1 MLDYTNVTEVKD
13 FILNILTE
21 NHELRQTSQ
30 QTIEYKYV
38 HDYENESKLVR
49 AANLVADILDDMKA
63 LNICPQYYRR
73 LEKVIEVL
81 DEVVQE

>member
-1 MLDYTNVTEVKD
+1 MIDYTNVTEVKD

-21 NHELRQTSQ
+21 NHELRQIS

-38 HDYENESKLVR
+38 HYYENESKLVR
-49 AANLVADILDDMKA
+49 AANLIADVLDDMKA

-73 LEKVIEVL
+73 LEGVIEVL